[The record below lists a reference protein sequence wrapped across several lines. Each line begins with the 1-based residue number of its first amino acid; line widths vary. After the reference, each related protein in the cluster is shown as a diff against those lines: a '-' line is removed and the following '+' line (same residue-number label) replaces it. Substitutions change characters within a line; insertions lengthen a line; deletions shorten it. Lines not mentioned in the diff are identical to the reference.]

1 MGWSS
6 ARAGAGDG
14 GAVGAGDGFNS
25 VAVLLDS
32 FGDAAGVSLA
42 AEEDGP
48 ANSFGSSFGD
58 VPGVGWGVGL
68 GVGLAEG
75 PGVGSG
81 VGLGD
86 GPGV

>member
-1 MGWSS
+1 M
-6 ARAGAGDG
+6 
-14 GAVGAGDGFNS
+14 
-25 VAVLLDS
+25 LDS

-68 GVGLAEG
+68 GEG